1 MMKRKIS
8 GPIFLILCIGMT
20 LTGCKN
26 GTAGNTTETEQ
37 QENTNVTDEENREDD
52 VDKSGETDEKSLPTG
67 FTTEYKIVDFKDGY
81 FIINMDDSIYS
92 LLDANGNKI
101 KQSFAMSFLQSEFA
115 ETVSD
120 TAIMIDYSGNNIL
133 PLGKGSY
140 SNLSNWRSRS
150 DYCLQ

>member
-37 QENTNVTDEENREDD
+37 QENTNVTDEENREED

-81 FIINMDDSIYS
+81 FIINMDDSI
-92 LLDANGNKI
+92 
-101 KQSFAMSFLQSEFA
+101 
-115 ETVSD
+115 
-120 TAIMIDYSGNNIL
+120 
-133 PLGKGSY
+133 
-140 SNLSNWRSRS
+140 
-150 DYCLQ
+150 